1 MGSPK
6 RASITELYIVSACTI
21 FIDNTG
27 ACRSLKTNFL
37 RIAYAPIPNRNIFM
51 RITINKEKSAMKKIN
66 VALISGGVSSEREVS
81 LKSGDQV
88 YDALD
93 KAKYNVVRYDPRTD
107 LLRLVSDSSSID
119 AALII
124 LHGLFGEDGTVQG
137 LLDLLDIPYQ
147 GSGVLGSSI
156 AMNKVASK
164 LLYEQAGLPVPPYLI
179 IKKGDKVSPETC
191 IRMLGMPLVV
201 KPVSGGSSIGVSIV
215 RSEESF
221 REALKAAF
229 TYDNSVII
237 EAFIAGIEIT
247 GGVIGNEKLRA
258 LPVIE
263 IVPDKKFEFFDYTA
277 KYTSG
282 ATKEICPARI
292 SEALS
297 LKAQTFAKM
306 AHKALFCRGYSRT
319 DMILAGK
326 DIYILETNTIPGMT
340 ANSLLPIAAK
350 TAGMSFSQLLDR
362 LIELSMEGRR
372 KKRQKRVKQ

>member
-1 MGSPK
+1 
-6 RASITELYIVSACTI
+6 
-21 FIDNTG
+21 
-27 ACRSLKTNFL
+27 
-37 RIAYAPIPNRNIFM
+37 
-51 RITINKEKSAMKKIN
+51 MKKIN
-66 VALISGGVSSEREVS
+66 LAILSGGVSSEREVS

-88 YDALD
+88 YKALD
-93 KAKYNVVRYDPRTD
+93 KAKYNIIRYDPKTD
-107 LLRLVSDSSSID
+107 LPRLVSDSAGID

-124 LHGLFGEDGTVQG
+124 LHGKFGEDGTVQG

-164 LLYEQAGLPVPPYLI
+164 LLYEQAGLPVPPYII
-179 IKKGDKVSPETC
+179 IKKGERVNPATC
-191 IRMLGMPLVV
+191 TGMLGMPLVI

-221 REALKAAF
+221 REALKSAF
-229 TYDNSVII
+229 EYDNSVII
-237 EAFIAGIEIT
+237 EEFIEGIEIT
-247 GGVIGNEKLRA
+247 GGIIGNEKLKA
-258 LPVIE
+258 LPIIE

-292 SEALS
+292 SDALS

-306 AHKALFCRGYSRT
+306 AHKALFCMGYSRT

-326 DIYILETNTIPGMT
+326 EIYILETNTIPGMT
-340 ANSLLPIAAK
+340 SNSLLPIAAK
-350 TAGMSFSQLLDR
+350 AAGISFSGLLDR

-372 KKRQKRVKQ
+372 KRLKKRIKK